1 MDYKDLAIKW
11 FNKGNNDLIAG
22 NYILS
27 MLDPPAD
34 IICFHSQQAV
44 EKYLKGFLAFHQLEI
59 PRTHELEELIYL
71 CEEIDKEFSGL
82 YENSSELSS
91 YAVDIRYPMEG
102 NYDVTIEEARKAI
115 DIAGKI
121 KIFVLNKLKLS

>member
-22 NYILS
+22 KYILT

-44 EKYLKGFLAFHQLEI
+44 EKYLKGFLAFHKLEI
-59 PRTHELEELIYL
+59 PRIHELEELISL
-71 CEEIDKEFSGL
+71 CEDIDSEFSEL
-82 YENSSELSS
+82 HEISSELSS
-91 YAVDIRYPMEG
+91 YAVDVRYPMEG
-102 NYDVTIEEARKAI
+102 NYDVTIEEAQRAI
-115 DIAGKI
+115 DIAEKI
-121 KIFVLNKLKLS
+121 KSFVLNKLKLS

>member
-1 MDYKDLAIKW
+1 MDYKDLASKW

-22 NYILS
+22 KYILS
-27 MLDPPAD
+27 MLDPPLD

-44 EKYLKGFLAFHQLEI
+44 EKYLKGFLAFHKLEI
-59 PRTHELEELIYL
+59 PRTHELEELISL
-71 CEEIDKEFSGL
+71 CEEIDPEFSGL
-82 YENSSELSS
+82 YEISSELSS
-91 YAVDIRYPMEG
+91 YAVDVRYPIEG
-102 NYDVTIEEARKAI
+102 NYDVTIEEAHRAI

>member
-11 FNKGNNDLIAG
+11 FNKANNDLIAG
-22 NYILS
+22 KYILS
-27 MLDPPAD
+27 MPDPLTD

-44 EKYLKGFLAFHQLEI
+44 EKYLKGFLAFHKLEI
-59 PRTHELEELIYL
+59 PRTHKLEELISL
-71 CEEIDKEFSGL
+71 CEETDSEFSGL
-82 YENSSELSS
+82 YEISSELSS

-102 NYDVTIEEARKAI
+102 NYDVSIEEAHRAI
-115 DIAGKI
+115 EIADKI

>member
-22 NYILS
+22 KYIL
-27 MLDPPAD
+27 
-34 IICFHSQQAV
+34 
-44 EKYLKGFLAFHQLEI
+44 
-59 PRTHELEELIYL
+59 
-71 CEEIDKEFSGL
+71 
-82 YENSSELSS
+82 SSELSS
-91 YAVDIRYPMEG
+91 YAVDVRYPMEG
-102 NYDVTIEEARKAI
+102 NYDVTIEEAHRAI

>member
-22 NYILS
+22 KFILT
-27 MLDPPAD
+27 MPDPPAD
-34 IICFHSQQAV
+34 IICFHSQQSV
-44 EKYLKGFLAFHQLEI
+44 EKYLKGFLAFHKLEI
-59 PRTHELEELIYL
+59 PRTHELEELIFL
-71 CEEIDKEFSGL
+71 CEEIDPEFSGL
-82 YENSSELSS
+82 YEISSELSS
-91 YAVDIRYPMEG
+91 YAVDVRYPMEG
-102 NYDVTIEEARKAI
+102 YSDVTIEEAHRAI

>member
-1 MDYKDLAIKW
+1 MGKSFMDYKDLAIKW

-22 NYILS
+22 KYILS
-27 MLDPPAD
+27 MIDPLTD

-44 EKYLKGFLAFHQLEI
+44 EKYLKGFLAYEI
-59 PRTHELEELIYL
+59 
-71 CEEIDKEFSGL
+71 
-82 YENSSELSS
+82 SSELSS
-91 YAVDIRYPMEG
+91 YAVDVRYPMEG
-102 NYDVTIEEARKAI
+102 NYDVTIEEAHRAI

>member
-22 NYILS
+22 KFILT
-27 MLDPPAD
+27 MLDPLAD
-34 IICFHSQQAV
+34 IICFHSQQSV
-44 EKYLKGFLAFHQLEI
+44 EKYLKGFLAFHTLEI
-59 PRTHELEELIYL
+59 PRTHELEDLISL
-71 CEEIDKEFSGL
+71 CEEIDPEFSGL
-82 YENSSELSS
+82 YEISSELSS
-91 YAVDIRYPMEG
+91 YAVDVRYPMEG
-102 NYDVTIEEARKAI
+102 NSDVTIEEARRAI